1 MRSSNTAREK
11 KMNTTT
17 NPTDQIAAWK
27 DADARDT
34 DGADH
39 PAGKLTLPKTRG
51 QAARAYALAGY
62 AAGVAVVTPVVPTLS
77 DYSFCCGVV

>member
-39 PAGKLTLPKTRG
+39 PSGKVTLPKTRG
-51 QAARAYALAGY
+51 QLARIYALAGF
-62 AAGVAVVTPVVPTLS
+62 AAGVAAVTPVVPTLTGDPFS
-77 DYSFCCGVV
+77 GAA